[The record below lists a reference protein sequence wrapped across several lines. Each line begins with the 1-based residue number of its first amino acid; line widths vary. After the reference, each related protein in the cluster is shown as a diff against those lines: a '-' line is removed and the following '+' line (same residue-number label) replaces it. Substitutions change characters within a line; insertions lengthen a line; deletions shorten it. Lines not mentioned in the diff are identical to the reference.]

1 VTKLVIESNLS
12 CIVVASHQYLRQDKI
27 PPLMSGNVAFV
38 TDNGLSFYNQI
49 FFFKRFLNNY
59 IHTRQNIIQKLTIE
73 RMSWKLISKLVLAAQ
88 SYSRLSWGKV
98 VSV

>member
-1 VTKLVIESNLS
+1 MTIYSSVTCCLGIVYTVQYTVTKLVIESNLS

-49 FFFKRFLNNY
+49 FFLKRFLNNY
-59 IHTRQNIIQKLTIE
+59 IHTRRSMKNKI
-73 RMSWKLISKLVLAAQ
+73 
-88 SYSRLSWGKV
+88 
-98 VSV
+98 